1 MAKIEVFIAGTYL
14 CEDIVKQ
21 VNEFACSKCDVVIY
35 DLHPSNAN
43 TEMEDLAKRYGVQAV
58 PYVVLN
64 GNVIDVEK
72 VKNEKMKA
80 IVKTHTPLQSET
92 RYSKATEGVC
102 ISYMILSNL

>member
-35 DLHPSNAN
+35 DLYPSNAN
-43 TEMEDLAKRYGVQAV
+43 TEMEDLAKQYGVQSV
-58 PYVVLN
+58 PCVVLN

-72 VKNEKMKA
+72 VKKEKR
-80 IVKTHTPLQSET
+80 S
-92 RYSKATEGVC
+92 
-102 ISYMILSNL
+102 